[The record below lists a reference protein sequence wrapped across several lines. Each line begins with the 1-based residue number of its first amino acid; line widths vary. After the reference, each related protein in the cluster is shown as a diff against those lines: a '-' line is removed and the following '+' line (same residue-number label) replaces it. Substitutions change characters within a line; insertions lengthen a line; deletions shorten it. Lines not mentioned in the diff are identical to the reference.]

1 MTSHALPVTGS
12 LRTRIIILL
21 AVAASVT
28 ALSAGLL
35 FYGLSSSQ
43 QLIDR
48 SQAAQERI
56 EGYITLASRLSDYR
70 SATQAM
76 LATGNLDDEG
86 KLRLR
91 QQVDPVRN
99 AFSSLLSLNV
109 AEVDRASGDGKSLAA
124 TKGLVLSRM
133 KAQFD
138 NLHRTMLGLGP
149 DPGALQ
155 RGDGALNAFGV
166 AMSPM
171 LVQAIDSERQ
181 LIAVTNRQVAQLR
194 TQLIRIAVAVAAL
207 ALLAFIATW
216 FLVGRPLLR
225 RIDETISGAEAIAGG
240 DLTRRLTPSGNDE
253 LTQLMNRF
261 NLMADNLAGRE
272 ADLRAAQADLQ
283 ATVDRQTGDLRQV
296 NARLETIDANRR
308 KFFADISHEL
318 RTPLTVVQGEAE
330 FNLKPGTRPG
340 AAGMR
345 KSFETI
351 LVRVRELRRRVDDM
365 LRVARSESGKLDLQD
380 TLVDINLVAG
390 EAVAGEV
397 ATARRRNITLHRAPA
412 PEPLLVQ
419 GDRDWLRQ
427 VISGLIINA
436 VKYSGEGTRIN
447 VVAQAATGN
456 AVVEV
461 VDQGPGI
468 AARDM
473 ERVFDRFVQGSS
485 TAGSDGFGIGLHLAR
500 WVIEEHGGQI
510 SLANNEPGQGLAVT
524 IRLPLAQQH
533 HDGEQKS

>member
-1 MTSHALPVTGS
+1 MTNHALPVTGS

-21 AVAASVT
+21 AVAASVA

-56 EGYITLASRLSDYR
+56 EGHITLAGRLNDYR

-76 LATGNLDDEG
+76 LVTGNVDEDG

-91 QQVDPVRN
+91 QQVDPVRS
-99 AFSSLLSLNV
+99 AFSNLLSLNV
-109 AEVDRASGDGKSLAA
+109 AEVDRASGDGKSRAA

-138 NLHRTMLGLGP
+138 NLHRTLLELEP
-149 DPGALQ
+149 EPGALQ
-155 RGDGALNAFGV
+155 RGEAALNVFGV

-171 LVQAIDSERQ
+171 LVDSIENERQ
-181 LIAVTNRQVAQLR
+181 LVAVTNQQIAQLR
-194 TQLIRIAVAVAAL
+194 TRLIRVAGVVAAL
-207 ALLAFIATW
+207 ALLAFVATW

-240 DLTRRLTPSGNDE
+240 DLTRRLMPSGNDE

-272 ADLRAAQADLQ
+272 EELRAAQADLQ
-283 ATVDRQTGDLRQV
+283 ATVDRQTSDLREV
-296 NARLETIDANRR
+296 NNRLETIDGNRR
-308 KFFADISHEL
+308 EFFADISHEL

-330 FNLKPGTRPG
+330 FNLKPGTRPK
-340 AAGMR
+340 AAEMR
-345 KSFETI
+345 QSFETI

-365 LRVARSESGKLDLQD
+365 LRVARSESGKLDLHD
-380 TLVDINLVAG
+380 ALVDINLVAG
-390 EAVAGEV
+390 EAVAGEA
-397 ATARRRNITLHRAPA
+397 ATARRRNMVLHREPSPA
-412 PEPLLVQ
+412 ALLVR

-427 VISGLIINA
+427 VISGLIMNA
-436 VKYSGEGTRIN
+436 IKYAAEGTRID
-447 VVAQAATGN
+447 VRAHATAGQVIIEVA
-456 AVVEV
+456 
-461 VDQGPGI
+461 DQGPGI
-468 AARDM
+468 DASQM
-473 ERVFDRFVQGSS
+473 KQVFDRFVQGSS

-500 WVIEEHGGQI
+500 WVVEAHNGEI
-510 SLANNEPGQGLAVT
+510 SLANNEAGPGLTVT
-524 IRLPLAQQH
+524 IRLPLTQDEQQ
-533 HDGEQKS
+533 GQESS